1 MQGYYRLQPCRN
13 GSFKST
19 ASLFL
24 PEIFALLDILLI
36 NLADIYYVPMFQE
49 LLAMRSDAPFRDAK
63 AKLMEI
69 KQELSKRSGR
79 LDGDE
84 RRKKKRKKAAAE
96 S

>member
-1 MQGYYRLQPCRN
+1 
-13 GSFKST
+13 
-19 ASLFL
+19 
-24 PEIFALLDILLI
+24 
-36 NLADIYYVPMFQE
+36 MFQE

-84 RRKKKRKKAAAE
+84 KRKKKRKKASAE